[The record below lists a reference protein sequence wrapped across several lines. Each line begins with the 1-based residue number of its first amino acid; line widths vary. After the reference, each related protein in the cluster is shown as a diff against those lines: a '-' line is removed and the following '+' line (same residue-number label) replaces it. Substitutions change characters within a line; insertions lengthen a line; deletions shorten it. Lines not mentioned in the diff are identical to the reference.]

1 MGALIACHRPAW
13 VAEAARFALRSSAG
27 APRMAE
33 HFDLLIRGGT
43 LVDGTGAP
51 ARPGDVAIR
60 DGRIAA
66 VGTVQGTAARVLD
79 ADGAVVAPGFVDIHT
94 HYDAQVFWDR
104 MLTISP
110 WHGVTSVVMGNCGF
124 GVAPTR
130 PAHRDLVLRTLE
142 SVEGMSLEA
151 LHAGVGT
158 DWPFESFGEFLS
170 AIEQRGTAI
179 NVGALVG
186 HTPVRLYVMG
196 EEATEREAT
205 ADEIAAM
212 RALVRD
218 ALRAGAL
225 GFATSK
231 SPTHVGWA
239 GRPVPS
245 RVASWHEIEALA
257 GCLAEAAGGVM
268 QATIGPGL
276 FLDQFAAIQERTHR
290 PVSWTALLG
299 GMLGPDGHR
308 AVLEQSAALQA
319 RGIRVIPQVSCRPLM
334 VEFQLRAP
342 FPLESMS
349 VMRPVSQ
356 ADHAGKRAIYADAE
370 FRRSLQEKID
380 GGRLAEAFRSM
391 QITEHPA
398 DPSLAE
404 RRLAEVAAERGVHP
418 VDLALDL
425 SLASGLETRFRLSV
439 LNTDEAVVAELLR
452 HPASMLGLSDAG
464 AHASQLCD
472 ACAPTELLGT
482 WVRERSVLSLEEA
495 VRRLTAEPAEV
506 FGITDRG
513 RLAPGLAA
521 DVTVFDPATV
531 GCSPL
536 RRVRDF
542 PAGADRLVSDAHGIR
557 AVVVNGVVIREDGR
571 DAVDPEGPLPGRV
584 LRGGRAS

>member
-1 MGALIACHRPAW
+1 
-13 VAEAARFALRSSAG
+13 
-27 APRMAE
+27 MAE
-33 HFDLLIRGGT
+33 PFDVLVRGGM
-43 LVDGTGAP
+43 LVDGTGSP
-51 ARPGDVAIR
+51 ARRGDVGIR
-60 DGRIAA
+60 SGRIAA
-66 VGTVQGTAARVLD
+66 LGVVGGAATRVID

-104 MLTISP
+104 MLSISP

-158 DWPFESFGEFLS
+158 DWPFESFAEFLS
-170 AIEQRGTAI
+170 AIERRGTSI

-212 RALVRD
+212 RVLVRD
-218 ALRAGAL
+218 ALRDGAL

-245 RVASWHEIEALA
+245 RVASFDEIATLA

-276 FLDQFAAIQERTHR
+276 FVDQFAAIQEQTGR

-308 AVLEQSAALQA
+308 TVLEQSAALQA

-334 VEFQLRAP
+334 VEFQLKAP

-349 VMRPVSQ
+349 VMRPVSR
-356 ADHAGKRAIYADAE
+356 ADHAGKRRLYADLE
-370 FRRSLQEKID
+370 FRRVLRERID
-380 GGRLAEAFRSM
+380 DGRIGAPFRDIT
-391 QITEHPA
+391 ITEHPP

-404 RRLAEVAAERGVHP
+404 RRLGDAAAERGVHP

-425 SLASGLETRFRLSV
+425 SLASGLETRFRMPI
-439 LNTDEAVVAELLR
+439 LNTDPAIVAELIS
-452 HPASMLGLSDAG
+452 HPATMIGLSDAG

-482 WVRERSVLSLEEA
+482 WVRERGVLSLEEG
-495 VRRLTAEPAEV
+495 VRRLTAQPAEV

-531 GCSPL
+531 GCTPL

-542 PAGADRLVSDAHGIR
+542 PAGADRLVSDARGVR
-557 AVVVNGVVIREDGR
+557 AVIVNGVVIREEGR
-571 DAVDPEGPLPGRV
+571 DAVDPAGPLPGRV
-584 LRGGRAS
+584 LRGGCAT

>member
-1 MGALIACHRPAW
+1 
-13 VAEAARFALRSSAG
+13 
-27 APRMAE
+27 MAE

-51 ARPGDVAIR
+51 ARRGDVAIR
-60 DGRIAA
+60 DGRIVAL
-66 VGTVQGTAARVLD
+66 GTVPGAARRVLD
-79 ADGAVVAPGFVDIHT
+79 AEGAAVAPGFVDIHT

-130 PAHRDLVLRTLE
+130 PAHRDLMLRTLE
-142 SVEGMSLEA
+142 KVEGMSLDA
-151 LHAGVGT
+151 LRAGIGAE
-158 DWPFESFGEFLS
+158 WPFVTFGEFLA
-170 AIEQRGTAI
+170 AIERRGTAI

-205 ADEIAAM
+205 GDEIAAM
-212 RALVRD
+212 CGLVAE
-218 ALRAGAL
+218 ALRAGAV

-231 SPTHVGWA
+231 SPTHVGWE

-245 RVASWHEIEALA
+245 RVATWGEIQALA
-257 GCLAEAAGGVM
+257 GCLAEGGNVM
-268 QATIGPGL
+268 QATLGPGL
-276 FLDQFAAIQERTHR
+276 FLDEFAAIQQRTGR

-308 AVLEQSAALQA
+308 AVLEQSAAMQA

-334 VEFQLRAP
+334 VEFNLGAP
-342 FPLESMS
+342 FPLEPMS
-349 VMRPVSQ
+349 IMKPVSR
-356 ADHAGKRAIYADAE
+356 ADAAGKRAIYADPE
-370 FRRSLQEKID
+370 FRRSLREKID
-380 GGRLAEAFRSM
+380 GGRLAEAFRDM
-391 QITEHPA
+391 QIIEHPP

-425 SLASGLETRFRLSV
+425 SLASGLATRFRLAV

-472 ACAPTELLGT
+472 ACAPTDLLGR
-482 WVRERSVLSLEEA
+482 WVREKSVLSLEKA

-531 GCSPL
+531 GCRPL
-536 RRVRDF
+536 RRVYDF
-542 PAGADRLVSDAHGIR
+542 PAGADRLVSDAAGIR

-571 DAVDPEGPLPGRV
+571 DAVDPGGPLPGRV
-584 LRGGRAS
+584 LKGGHAE

>member
-1 MGALIACHRPAW
+1 MT
-13 VAEAARFALRSSAG
+13 
-27 APRMAE
+27 MAE
-33 HFDLLIRGGT
+33 PFDLVVRGGT

-51 ARPGDVAIR
+51 ARRGDVGIR
-60 DGRIAA
+60 GGRVAA
-66 VGTVQGTAARVLD
+66 VGTLSGPARRVID

-94 HYDAQVFWDR
+94 HYDVQVFWDR

-151 LHAGVGT
+151 LRAGVGT
-158 DWPFESFGEFLS
+158 DWPFESFAEFL
-170 AIEQRGTAI
+170 AALERRGTAI

-205 ADEIAAM
+205 DKEIAAM

-245 RVASWHEIEALA
+245 RVATFEEIETLA
-257 GCLAEAAGGVM
+257 GCLAEAGNVM

-276 FLDQFAAIQERTHR
+276 FLDQFAAIQERTGR

-299 GMLGPDGHR
+299 GMLGPDGHH
-308 AVLEQSAALQA
+308 AVLERSTALQA
-319 RGIRVIPQVSCRPLM
+319 RGVRVIPQVSCRPLM
-334 VEFQLRAP
+334 VEFQLKAP

-356 ADHAGKRAIYADAE
+356 ADLAGKRRLYADPE
-370 FRRSLQEKID
+370 FRQRLRERID
-380 GGRLAEAFRSM
+380 DGRIGAPFRDIT
-391 QITEHPA
+391 ITEHPP

-404 RRLAEVAAERGVHP
+404 RRLGDVAAERGVHP

-425 SLASGLETRFRLSV
+425 SLASGLETRFRMPI
-439 LNTDEAVVAELLR
+439 LNTDPAIVAELLA
-452 HPASMLGLSDAG
+452 HPATMIGLSDAG

-482 WVRERSVLSLEEA
+482 WVRERGVLSLEDG
-495 VRRLTAEPAEV
+495 VRRLTAQPAEV

-521 DVTVFDPATV
+521 DVTVFDPETV
-531 GCSPL
+531 GCTAL

-542 PAGADRLVSDAHGIR
+542 PAGADRLVSDATGIR

-571 DAVDPEGPLPGRV
+571 DAVDPTGPLPGRV
-584 LRGGRAS
+584 LRGGRAT

>member
-1 MGALIACHRPAW
+1 
-13 VAEAARFALRSSAG
+13 V
-27 APRMAE
+27 AE
-33 HFDLLIRGGT
+33 HFDLLVRGG
-43 LVDGTGAP
+43 LLIDGTGAP
-51 ARPGDVAIR
+51 ARPGDLGIR
-60 DGRIAA
+60 GGRIAA
-66 VGTVQGTAARVLD
+66 AGTVQGTADRVLD
-79 ADGAVVAPGFVDIHT
+79 AGGAVVAPGFVDIHT

-151 LHAGVGT
+151 LRAGIGT
-158 DWPFESFGEFLS
+158 DWPFESFAEFLA
-170 AIEQRGTAI
+170 AIERRGTAI

-205 ADEIAAM
+205 DEEIGQM
-212 RALVRD
+212 RGLVRD

-349 VMRPVSQ
+349 VMKPVSQ
-356 ADHAGKRAIYADAE
+356 ADPAGRRRLYADPA
-370 FRRSLQEKID
+370 FRRALRERID
-380 GGRLAEAFRSM
+380 EGRIGAPFRDIT
-391 QITEHPA
+391 ITEHPP
-398 DPSLAE
+398 DPSVAD
-404 RRLAEVAAERGVHP
+404 RRLGDVAAERGVHP

-425 SLASGLETRFRLSV
+425 SLAADLETRFRMPI
-439 LNTDEAVVAELLR
+439 LNTDPAIVAELLA
-452 HPASMLGLSDAG
+452 HPATMIGLSDAG

-482 WVRERSVLSLEEA
+482 WVRERGVLSLEEA
-495 VRRLTAEPAEV
+495 VRRLTTQPAEV
-506 FGITDRG
+506 FGIADRG
-513 RLAPGLAA
+513 HLAPGLAA

-584 LRGGRAS
+584 LRRGRAS

>member
-1 MGALIACHRPAW
+1 
-13 VAEAARFALRSSAG
+13 
-27 APRMAE
+27 MAE
-33 HFDLLIRGGT
+33 HYDLLVRGGT

-51 ARPGDVAIR
+51 ARRGDVGIR
-60 DGRIAA
+60 AGRIAA
-66 VGTVQGTAARVLD
+66 LGEVSGSAERVVD

-142 SVEGMSLEA
+142 KVEGMSLDA
-151 LHAGVGT
+151 LRAGIGAE
-158 DWPFESFGEFLS
+158 WPFESFAEFLA
-170 AIEQRGTAI
+170 AIERRGTAI

-205 ADEIAAM
+205 DAEIAAM
-212 RALVRD
+212 RALVTD
-218 ALRAGAL
+218 ALAAGAI

-231 SPTHVGWA
+231 SPTHVGWE

-245 RVASWHEIEALA
+245 RAASFAEIEMLA
-257 GCLAEAAGGVM
+257 GCLAETAGVM
-268 QATIGPGL
+268 QATLGPGL
-276 FLDQFAAIQERTHR
+276 FLDEFAAIQQRTGR

-319 RGIRVIPQVSCRPLM
+319 RGVRVIPQVSCRPLM
-334 VEFQLRAP
+334 IEFDLAAP

-349 VMRPVSQ
+349 VMQPVSR
-356 ADHAGKRAIYADAE
+356 ADREGKKRIYADPA
-370 FRRSLQEKID
+370 FRRALRDRLD
-380 GGRLAEAFRSM
+380 GGRMVGRFRDM
-391 QITEHPA
+391 EITHHPPEPA
-398 DPSLAE
+398 LVE
-404 RRLAEVAAERGVHP
+404 RRLGAVAAERGVHP
-418 VDLALDL
+418 VELALDL
-425 SLASGLETRFRLSV
+425 ALASDLETRFRLAV
-439 LNTDEAVVAELLR
+439 LNTDETVVAELLR
-452 HPASMLGLSDAG
+452 HPATMIGLSDAG

-472 ACAPTELLGT
+472 ACAPTELLGK
-482 WVRERSVLSLEEA
+482 WVREKAVLSLEEG
-495 VRRLTAEPAEV
+495 VRRLTSEPAEV
-506 FGITDRG
+506 FGIRDRG
-513 RLAPGLAA
+513 RLAPGCAG
-521 DVTVFDPATV
+521 DVTIFDPATV

-542 PAGADRLVSDAHGIR
+542 PAGADRLVSDARGIR
-557 AVVVNGVVIREDGR
+557 AVVVNGVVVRENGR
-571 DAVDPEGPLPGRV
+571 DAVDAEGPLPGKV
-584 LRGGRAS
+584 LRGNRAAR